1 MSTFLVICHMSDES
15 RRLSMVSYIKENRQW
30 ARIWDN
36 AWCIRVDDTATTAE
50 IRDNLNA
57 RCPLSEGERL
67 MVVNI
72 TKSAWASY
80 NLPREV
86 ADWLKEK

>member
-1 MSTFLVICHMSDES
+1 MSDAT
-15 RRLSMVSYIKENRQW
+15 RQLQMVNYIKENRQW
-30 ARIWDN
+30 ARVSDN
-36 AWCIRVDDTATTAE
+36 AWCVRGEDNTTTAE

-57 RCPLSEGERL
+57 RLPLNEAERL
-67 MVVNI
+67 VVINI

-86 ADWLKEK
+86 ADWLKEKSDETTEWY

>member
-1 MSTFLVICHMSDES
+1 MNTFLIICQMSDES
-15 RRLSMVSYIKENRQW
+15 RRLQMVSIIKEYRLW

-36 AWCIRVDDTATTAE
+36 AWCIRVDDNITTAE
-50 IRDNLNA
+50 IRDNLNG
-57 RCPLSEGERL
+57 RFSLNGDERL
-67 MVVNI
+67 IVINI

-86 ADWLKEK
+86 ADWLKE

>member
-1 MSTFLVICHMSDES
+1 MNTFLVICQMSDES
-15 RRLSMVSYIKENRQW
+15 RRLQMVSLIKENRQW

-36 AWCIRVDDTATTAE
+36 AWCIRVDDNTTTAE
-50 IRDNLNA
+50 IRDNLNV
-57 RCPLSEGERL
+57 RFPLNADERL
-67 MVVNI
+67 MVINI

-80 NLPREV
+80 YLPREV

>member
-1 MSTFLVICHMSDES
+1 MACCEFVWCVRGE
-15 RRLSMVSYIKENRQW
+15 
-30 ARIWDN
+30 DN
-36 AWCIRVDDTATTAE
+36 TTTAE

-57 RCPLSEGERL
+57 RFPINEVERL
-67 MVVNI
+67 MVINI
-72 TKSAWASY
+72 SKSAWASY

>member
-1 MSTFLVICHMSDES
+1 MSNGD
-15 RRLSMVSYIKENRQW
+15 RLSRMVSNIKENRQW
-30 ARIWDN
+30 ARVSDN
-36 AWCIRVDDTATTAE
+36 VWCVRGEDNTTTAE

-57 RCPLSEGERL
+57 RFPIYESERL
-67 MVVNI
+67 MVINI
-72 TKSAWASY
+72 SKSAWASY